1 MTTEALPLGVGA
13 AGAPRWRRA
22 LDGRTIPV
30 IVVVAAIVA
39 IWYLACI
46 PMNADAVTRTA
57 PEATGLDRILLAF
70 AQTRPVLPAP
80 HQVLGEMWRTIA
92 LVDPTSRRSL
102 LFHAWVTLSAALVGF
117 VLGTAIGIG
126 LAVLIVH
133 MRTLQKSLLPWVIAS
148 QTIPILAIAPI
159 VVVVMGRPPLNLT
172 GLVPKALIATYLCYF
187 PVAIGMVKGLS
198 SPDPM
203 QLDLM
208 RTYSASAS
216 QIFWKLRWPSSV
228 PFLFASLKVGIASS
242 VVAAI
247 VAEMPTGAL
256 AGLGSRLLAGSQFGQ
271 MLQIW
276 AALFMAAILAAA
288 LVALIGLVE
297 RRTLRLM
304 GARPEAA
311 G

>member
-1 MTTEALPLGVGA
+1 MTTESLAWR
-13 AGAPRWRRA
+13 AGTAQRSLWRRTV
-22 LDGRTIPV
+22 DGHSFPV
-30 IVVVAAIVA
+30 AVVVAVILIV
-39 IWYLACI
+39 WYAACVV
-46 PMNADAVTRTA
+46 MNADAVSRTA
-57 PEATGLDRILLAF
+57 ADATGLERILLSF
-70 AQTRPVLPAP
+70 EQSRPVLPAP
-80 HQVLGEMWRTIA
+80 HQIVGEMWRTTA

-102 LFHAWVTLSAALVGF
+102 LYHSWITLSAALLGF
-117 VLGTAIGIG
+117 ALGTAIGIG

-133 MRTLQKSLLPWVIAS
+133 IRSLQKSLMPWVIAS

-159 VVVVMGRPPLNLT
+159 VVVVMGRPPLNMT

-187 PVAIGMVKGLS
+187 PVAIGMVKGLL

-208 RTYSASAS
+208 RTYNASAA

-271 MLQIW
+271 TLQIW
-276 AALFMAAILAAA
+276 AALFAAAILAAS

-297 RRTLRLM
+297 RHTLRLM
-304 GARPEAA
+304 GARPEAEE
-311 G
+311 

>member
-1 MTTEALPLGVGA
+1 MTTEALALRQS
-13 AGAPRWRRA
+13 AGGPSVWRRIV
-22 LDGRTIPV
+22 DGRTFPI
-30 IVVVAAIVA
+30 IVVVAAIILV
-39 IWYLACI
+39 WYGACVV
-46 PMNADAVTRTA
+46 MNANAVTRTA
-57 PEATGLDRILLAF
+57 GDAVGLDRVLLSF
-70 AQTRPVLPAP
+70 AQERPVLPAP
-80 HQVLGEMWRTIA
+80 HQILGEMWRTIV

-102 LFHAWVTLSAALVGF
+102 LYHSWITLSAALLGF
-117 VLGTAIGIG
+117 ALGTAIGIG
-126 LAVLIVH
+126 LSVLIVH
-133 MRTLQKSLLPWVIAS
+133 VRSLQKSLMPWVIAS

-159 VVVVMGRPPLNLT
+159 VVVVMGRPPLNMT

-208 RTYSASAS
+208 RTYDASAS

-271 MLQIW
+271 TLQIW
-276 AALFMAAILAAA
+276 AALFAAATLAAL

-297 RRTLRLM
+297 RHTLRLM
-304 GARPEAA
+304 GARPEREA
-311 G
+311 

>member
-1 MTTEALPLGVGA
+1 MTTESLSLG
-13 AGAPRWRRA
+13 AGASGPSLWRRLA
-22 LDGRTIPV
+22 DGRTFPV
-30 IVVVAAIVA
+30 VVVVAAIVVV
-39 IWYLACI
+39 WYLACI
-46 PMNADAVTRTA
+46 PMNADAVARTA
-57 PEATGLDRILLAF
+57 PDATGLDRVLLSF
-70 AQTRPVLPAP
+70 EQTRPVLPAP
-80 HQVLGEMWRTIA
+80 HQVFAEMWRTTV

-102 LFHAWVTLSAALVGF
+102 LYHAWVTLSAALVGF
-117 VLGTAIGIG
+117 ALGTAIGIG

-133 MRTLQKSLLPWVIAS
+133 IRSLQKSLMPWVIAS

-208 RTYSASAS
+208 RTYNASAS
-216 QIFWKLRWPSSV
+216 QVFWKLRWPSSV
-228 PFLFASLKVGIASS
+228 PFLFTSLKVGIASS

-297 RRTLRLM
+297 RHTLRLM
-304 GARPEAA
+304 GARPEAE